1 MNTSL
6 NADVCDQISAEE
18 FNRDYF
24 GKKPLVMRG
33 MTDHWKARNW
43 TPEYFAETFGDAPVF
58 VELKTVVSDDP
69 AIPAEIVRRKT
80 TMAEYAN
87 AIRGGEPNCGYMSVY
102 PIMAQFPALQSH
114 IDFPRF
120 GWSESDTWNEFFL
133 GPKGTRAPLHYDTLE
148 NLFCQL
154 YGRKSFLVISP
165 EFHDHC
171 YPVNEDWQDGYSQI
185 DIKAPDLAKFPR
197 FAEVRAAEVI
207 LGPGDLLYVPAR
219 WWHSVQSLDV
229 SISINQW
236 FCTEAF
242 AKAHADKLY
251 DPEAYGPYAYPIDE
265 SMKRYHD

>member
-1 MNTSL
+1 
-6 NADVCDQISAEE
+6 
-18 FNRDYF
+18 
-24 GKKPLVMRG
+24 
-33 MTDHWKARNW
+33 
-43 TPEYFAETFGDAPVF
+43 
-58 VELKTVVSDDP
+58 
-69 AIPAEIVRRKT
+69 
-80 TMAEYAN
+80 
-87 AIRGGEPNCGYMSVY
+87 MSVY
-102 PIMAQFPALQSH
+102 PIILN
-114 IDFPRF
+114 FPRSRATSIF
-120 GWSESDTWNEFFL
+120 PGSAGASLDTCGTNFL
-133 GPKGTRAPLHYDTLE
+133 PRPKGTRPPLHYDTLE
-148 NLFCQL
+148 NLL
-154 YGRKSFLVISP
+154 PNSRRKSFLVISP

-251 DPEAYGPYAYPIDE
+251 DPEAYGPTPIP
-265 SMKRYHD
+265 STNR